1 MNKTLKTSVVAIAL
15 AGGGAIGVGTLASAS
30 YGGEDPTT
38 ETPETPDDTTD
49 DTADDAVP
57 QGLQAAPDD
66 GTGDLPEGEG
76 EGRGPRGRH
85 GAKHAEAIAEAIG
98 VTPEQLQESRQA
110 GQSVADVAAAQGV
123 DIAVVEAAILSDIEE
138 HLAEEV
144 AEGELTQE
152 EADEKLAGAAER
164 VTESVNRVPGEGGE
178 RGPRGQRG
186 FRNSETVTETLGL
199 TADELQEAR
208 AAGQSLADV
217 ATAQGVDVD
226 TLVQAI
232 VDDVEEHLAEHVV
245 EGELTQE
252 EADEK
257 LAGAEERVTE
267 RVNTA
272 PGEGDGERGPRG
284 PRGPGGGD
292 APADDAGAGA

>member
-38 ETPETPDDTTD
+38 ETTDDTTD
-49 DTADDAVP
+49 DVVP
-57 QGLQAAPDD
+57 QGLQAATDD
-66 GTGDLPEGEG
+66 ETGDLPEG

-85 GAKHAEAIAEAIG
+85 GAKHSEAIAEAIG
-98 VTPEQLQESRQA
+98 ITPEQLQEARQA

-217 ATAQGVDVD
+217 ATVQGVDVD
-226 TLVQAI
+226 TLVQAL
-232 VDDVEEHLAEHVV
+232 VDDVEEHLAEHVA
-245 EGELTQE
+245 EGDLTQE

-257 LAGAEERVTE
+257 LADAEERVTE

-272 PGEGDGERGPRG
+272 PGEGDGERGTRG
-284 PRGPGGGD
+284 PRGSRGGD
-292 APADDAGAGA
+292 APADEAGADA